1 MEESGWLVSNM
12 KISIILK
19 KGWLLMSEYPLNEKN
34 DTFTWLSSL
43 YNSFKDGILSK

>member
-19 KGWLLMSEYPLNEKN
+19 KGWLSDVRVSFKWEEWHIYMAQ
-34 DTFTWLSSL
+34 FI